1 MNILLLGSGG
11 REHALAQKLAAG
23 SLCSRL
29 FIAPGN
35 GGTAQ
40 FGSNV
45 NLNITDFP
53 AIDQFCR
60 KENVTLIVVGP
71 EEPLIKGIYD
81 FFHGSTIRVFGPS
94 ANGAMLEGS
103 KAFAKEFMH
112 RHGIPTADYYEV
124 TEHNLMHALEKM
136 EHAEGPFVLKAD
148 GPAAGKGVLIID
160 DKEEAKLALRHM
172 IEGKQFGAS
181 SERVVVEQFLDG
193 IEFSAFVIT
202 DGHSYQLL
210 PNAKDYKR
218 IGEGD
223 SGLNTGGMGAISPVP
238 FVDEAL
244 MMKVTELIIQPSIAG
259 LAQDFITY
267 FGFLYFGLI
276 IVDGSPFVIEYNCR
290 LGDPETEVIL
300 PRLNNDLTELIEA
313 TLDGRLN
320 TMQVS
325 EDPRSAATVV
335 IASGGYPGEFEKGK
349 EITLPDIN
357 KHKDS
362 FIYHAGTKEEN
373 GRLLSTGGR
382 VMMVTSFGKNC
393 TEACA
398 TSTQLCAEV
407 HFDYNYFRK
416 DIRYEFR

>member
-11 REHALAQKLAAG
+11 REHALAQKLASG

-35 GGTAQ
+35 GGTSQ
-40 FGSNV
+40 FGTNI
-45 NLNITDFP
+45 NLNINDFP

-60 KENVTLIVVGP
+60 QENVSLIVVGP

-81 FFHGSTIRVFGPS
+81 FFHGSNIRVFGPS

-103 KAFAKEFMH
+103 KAFAKEFMQ
-112 RHGIPTADYYEV
+112 RHGIPTATYYEV
-124 TEHNLMHALEKM
+124 TEHNLMHSLDKM
-136 EHAEGPFVLKAD
+136 DASEGPYVLKAD

-160 DKEEAKLALRHM
+160 DKEEAKQALRNM

-193 IEFSAFVIT
+193 VEFSVFVIT

-238 FVDEAL
+238 FVDEAM
-244 MMKVTELIIQPSIAG
+244 MMKVTEQVIQPTIAG
-259 LAQDFITY
+259 LGQDFITY
-267 FGFLYFGLI
+267 YGFIYFGLI
-276 IVDGSPFVIEYNCR
+276 SVGGEPFVIEYNCR

-300 PRLNNDLTELIEA
+300 PRLKSDLTELIEA

-320 TMQVS
+320 TIKVE

-349 EITLPDIN
+349 EISLPDMSKYKN
-357 KHKDS
+357 S
-362 FIYHAGTKEEN
+362 FIYHAGTKNEN
-373 GRLLSTGGR
+373 GVIYTNGGR
-382 VMMVTSFGKNC
+382 VMMLTSFGVNC
-393 TEACA
+393 AEACA
-398 TSTQLCAEV
+398 ASTELCAEV

-416 DIRYEFR
+416 DIGYEFK